1 MMVWG
6 RSVLWLGALTDGG
19 LETSG
24 KKFSHGQLLFGVFYN
39 YYFDGVHSIFHS
51 IFISNL
57 VIFQQCPR
65 FGCSPV
71 IQTFTSDSK

>member
-39 YYFDGVHSIFHS
+39 YYFDGVHSIF
-51 IFISNL
+51 ISNL
-57 VIFQQCPR
+57 MLSYFSNVYYLAAVQ
-65 FGCSPV
+65 
-71 IQTFTSDSK
+71 